1 MWRVKTHT
9 LKCWPLYFSEILS
22 GQKTFDLRYD
32 DRGYQVGDRLQLQEY
47 LRPMGDD
54 RVGTYTGRELTVDV
68 SYILRGP
75 QTKFGL
81 MAGFVCMA
89 LAPTRVLHNT
99 KESSTSNAE
108 GMSV

>member
-1 MWRVKTHT
+1 MKTHT
-9 LKCWPLYFSEILS
+9 LKCWPIYFSEILS

-32 DRGYQVGDRLQLQEY
+32 DRGYQVGDRLQLQEFI
-47 LRPMGDD
+47 RPVGDD
-54 RVGTYTGRELTVDV
+54 RAGTYTGRELTVDV

-89 LAPTRVLHNT
+89 FAPTRVLQNA
-99 KESSTSNAE
+99 SNAAISNAE